1 MDDDKKKP
9 GRAGK
14 PGGAGAGRPRGG
26 PAKAGFGKGPGK
38 GGPVKGGPRQEG
50 RKPFAKSAPRPG
62 GGKAADGERK
72 PFVKREYGD
81 RPARAASAVE
91 GGDRKPFVKREYGD
105 RPARA
110 EGDRKPFVKREYGD
124 RPARAASAVE
134 GGDRKPFVKREYGD
148 RPARAEGDRKPFV
161 KREYGDRPAR
171 AASAVEGGDR
181 KPFVK
186 REYGDRPAR
195 ADSAGEGGERKP
207 FVKREFGDRPAR
219 PADAAGE
226 GGRKLEKYWGKRPGK
241 FERQA
246 AGEPGEKTSSA
257 PEGER
262 RPRKSFDGP
271 RPERGDGAQRG
282 DRPARS
288 FGDKPAFRG
297 DREGRPARPF
307 GDRPGGKPFQ
317 DRKSAPRREAEAAE
331 PEAGERIAKRLA
343 RAGISSRRDAE
354 ELIAAG
360 RVKVNGKILESPA
373 FNVMHNDRIELDG
386 TEIPAIERTRLFLFH
401 KPAGIVTTNRDPE
414 GRRTV
419 FDILPEGLPRLM
431 TIGRLDIN
439 TEGLLLLT
447 NDGGLSRVLELP
459 ATGWL
464 RRYRVRVHGKVD
476 EPALAG
482 LKDGIAVDGVF
493 YGSVE
498 ASLEREQGSNAW
510 LTIGLRE
517 GKNREVKNILGA
529 LGLEVNR
536 LIRVSYGPF
545 QLGELPEGHVM
556 EIKGRMLRDQLG
568 ERLVEELGANFDAE
582 ITKPFSNQPV
592 RRGFEKPA
600 RVEDHAPARK
610 PRQIGYEKPG
620 GLIKNFRRD
629 RDDKRDD
636 KRESVLGRL
645 TTSRPDRQRF
655 EGGPDG
661 FKRGDGDGRGGRFA
675 KPVRD
680 GKPGFDK
687 KPGGGKR
694 EREERPIVEPGVR
707 KANVWMAPGSRP
719 IGSGRAESEKAAH
732 AARKAEKSGHRGG
745 PAKGGG
751 KPGFA
756 GKRDGDRPSGPPRG
770 NGPRGSGPRGPRKG

>member
-62 GGKAADGERK
+62 GGKAADGE
-72 PFVKREYGD
+72 
-81 RPARAASAVE
+81 
-91 GGDRKPFVKREYGD
+91 
-105 RPARA
+105 
-110 EGDRKPFVKREYGD
+110 RKPFVKREYGD

-568 ERLVEELGANFDAE
+568 ERLVEESGANFDAE

-707 KANVWMAPGSRP
+707 KANVWRAPGSRP